1 MLSHSIMKKAAGFL
15 VSALIFGVGCS
26 SPGARREPH
35 RTTFIAGADPL
46 LNAMVGN
53 WVATGTIAGAKRVDD
68 VNIHWVLNGEYLS
81 LHEVS
86 RMKGADGKPT
96 YEAIVLLELNSATHE
111 YCCLW
116 LDSTAGN
123 GISSG
128 VLGRG
133 KANGDSIPF
142 MFKIG
147 NGEIFHTTFLY
158 NRAENSWNWV
168 LDNESNG
175 KLEPFA
181 RLTLR
186 LED

>member
-1 MLSHSIMKKAAGFL
+1 MKKAAGFL
-15 VSALIFGVGCS
+15 VFALILGVAGCS
-26 SPGARREPH
+26 TSGARREPP
-35 RTTFIAGADPL
+35 RTTSIAGADPL
-46 LNAMVGN
+46 LSAMVGN
-53 WVATGTIAGAKRVDD
+53 WAATGTIAGVKRVDD
-68 VNIHWVLNGEYLS
+68 INIHWVLNGEYLS

-86 RMKGADGKPT
+86 RTQGADGKPT

-111 YCCLW
+111 YTCLW

-133 KANGDSIPF
+133 KAEVDSIPF
-142 MFKIG
+142 LFKIG
-147 NGEIFHTTFLY
+147 NGEIFHTTFHY
-158 NRAENSWNWV
+158 NRAEKSWNWV
-168 LDNESNG
+168 LDNESGG

-186 LED
+186 PGN